1 MASAKLSA
9 KKSSRSKKRISV
21 AVVFGGMSG
30 EHEVSLQSAASIIAA
45 LDKKKYEVL
54 PVRVEKTG
62 RWTVDPAMLSASGG
76 NKSLNGKSS
85 DRETRL
91 LAPGT
96 ARGALLASDAA
107 TAERVDV
114 VFPIVHGSGGEDG
127 ALQGLMELSGLP
139 YVGSGIL
146 GSAIGMDKVT
156 QKKLLERDG
165 FPVAPYVH
173 FRASDWKK
181 NAATIVS
188 DIEKTLNYPCFVK
201 PANLGSSVGVS
212 KAHHR
217 KELRAGIE
225 DALTYDTKIVVEKA
239 VLQCRE
245 IECGVLGNDKPRA
258 SVLGEIVPSNEFYD
272 YAAKYLDGK
281 SKVIIPA
288 DLPKQITEKIRA
300 MALKAFR
307 TLDTAGFARVDF
319 FVERTTNEVYIN
331 EVNTLPGFTS
341 ISMFPMLWSASGISY
356 PDLLDE
362 LITLA
367 LQKDRERRKLK
378 RSFTPPA
385 PKKA

>member
-1 MASAKLSA
+1 MAA
-9 KKSSRSKKRISV
+9 KKRSNRKSARGKKRISV

-45 LDKKKYEVL
+45 LDKSKYEVL

-62 RWTVDPAMLSASGG
+62 RWTVDAQMLAAPKDA
-76 NKSLNGKSS
+76 KSLKGKAA

-96 ARGALLASDAA
+96 ARGALLAGDAA

-114 VFPIVHGSGGEDG
+114 VFPIVHGTGGEDG
-127 ALQGLMELSGLP
+127 ALQGLMELAGLP

-146 GSAIGMDKVT
+146 GSAIGMDKIA

-181 NAATIVS
+181 GANAIIAE
-188 DIEKTLNYPCFVK
+188 IEKSLAYPCFVK

-217 KELRAGIE
+217 RELRAGIE

-245 IECGVLGNDKPRA
+245 IECAVLGNDKPRA

-272 YAAKYLDGK
+272 YAAKYVDGK
-281 SKVIIPA
+281 STVIVPA
-288 DLPKQITEKIRA
+288 DLPKPLAEKIRA

-331 EVNTLPGFTS
+331 EINTLPGFTS

-367 LQKDRERRKLK
+367 LQKDRERRALK

-385 PKKA
+385 KKA

>member
-1 MASAKLSA
+1 MGSRKP
-9 KKSSRSKKRISV
+9 SSKNPSGKKRISV

-45 LDKKKYEVL
+45 LNKKKYEVL

-62 RWTVDPAMLSASGG
+62 RWAVDAQMLAAPKDSQTLTAKEST
-76 NKSLNGKSS
+76 
-85 DRETRL
+85 RETRL
-91 LAPGT
+91 LAPGS
-96 ARGALLASDAA
+96 ARGALLAGDAA
-107 TAERVDV
+107 TAERVDI
-114 VFPIVHGSGGEDG
+114 VFPIVHGTGGEDG

-146 GSAIGMDKVT
+146 GSAIGMDKVA

-181 NAATIVS
+181 NANAIVS
-188 DIEKTLNYPCFVK
+188 EIEKSLNYPCFVK

-225 DALTYDTKIVVEKA
+225 DALTYDSKIMVEKA
-239 VLQCRE
+239 VLKCRE

-258 SVLGEIVPSNEFYD
+258 SVLGEVIPSNEFYD
-272 YAAKYLDGK
+272 YAAKYVDGK
-281 SKVIIPA
+281 SQVIIPA
-288 DLPKQITEKIRA
+288 DLPKQVSENIRA

-307 TLDTAGFARVDF
+307 TLDISGFARVDF

-341 ISMFPMLWSASGISY
+341 ISMFPMLWEASGVPY
-356 PDLLDE
+356 AELLDE
-362 LITLA
+362 LITLGLA
-367 LQKDRERRKLK
+367 RDRERRGLK
-378 RSFTPPA
+378 RSFTPPT
-385 PKKA
+385 KKA

>member
-1 MASAKLSA
+1 MASQKLSQ
-9 KKSSRSKKRISV
+9 KKNSKNKKKICV

-30 EHEVSLQSAASIIAA
+30 EHEVSLRSAASIIAA
-45 LDKKKYEVL
+45 LDKSKYEVL

-62 RWTVDPAMLSASGG
+62 RWTVDAQMLAAPD
-76 NKSLNGKSS
+76 KATSLKGKSS
-85 DRETRL
+85 ERETRI

-96 ARGALLASDAA
+96 SRGVLLSGDAA

-127 ALQGLMELSGLP
+127 ALQGLMELAGLP

-173 FRASDWKK
+173 FRASDWKQ
-181 NAATIVS
+181 NATTIVS
-188 DIEKTLNYPCFVK
+188 DIEKTLGYPCFVK

-225 DALTYDTKIVVEKA
+225 DALSYDTKVVVEKA
-239 VLQCRE
+239 ILNCRE
-245 IECGVLGNDKPRA
+245 IECGVLGNDKPHA
-258 SVLGEIVPSNEFYD
+258 SVLGEIIPSNEFYD

-288 DLPKQITEKIRA
+288 DLPKVLTENIRT
-300 MALKAFR
+300 MAVQAFR
-307 TLDTAGFARVDF
+307 SLDTAGFARADF

-341 ISMFPMLWSASGISY
+341 ISMFPMLWEASGVSY
-356 PDLLDE
+356 PELLDR
-362 LITLA
+362 LIDMALA
-367 LQKDRERRKLK
+367 RDKERSELK

-385 PKKA
+385 PKRA